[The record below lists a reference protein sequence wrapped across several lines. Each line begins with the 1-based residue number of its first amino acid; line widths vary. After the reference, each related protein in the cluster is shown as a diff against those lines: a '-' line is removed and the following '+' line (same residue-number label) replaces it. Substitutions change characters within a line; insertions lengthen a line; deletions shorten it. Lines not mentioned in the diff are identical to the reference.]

1 MDMDDDLKRKVRA
14 RLKRIEGQ
22 ISALGR
28 MVDDDDGCV
37 DLLVQISAARGA
49 LGAVGKV
56 VLGNHIETCV
66 SEAFAHGS
74 AEDRKKQVEELMDV
88 FGRYSGLGRSL
99 SKGSN

>member
-1 MDMDDDLKRKVRA
+1 MDDDLKRKVRS
-14 RLKRIEGQ
+14 RLKRVEGQ
-22 ISALGR
+22 IAALQR

-49 LGAVGKV
+49 LGAEGKV

-74 AEDRKKQVEELMDV
+74 DAERKKQVKELMDV
-88 FGRYSGLGRSL
+88 FGRYSGLGRSIPQ
-99 SKGSN
+99 GSS

>member
-1 MDMDDDLKRKVRA
+1 MDEELKRKVRA

-22 ISALGR
+22 ITAVRR
-28 MVDDDDGCV
+28 MVDDDAGCV
-37 DLLVQISAARGA
+37 DLLVQIAAARGA

-66 SEAFAHGS
+66 SDAFAHGS
-74 AEDRKKQVEELMDV
+74 PADRKQQVEELMDV

-99 SKGSN
+99 PHGSS

>member
-1 MDMDDDLKRKVRA
+1 MDDDLKRKVRS
-14 RLKRIEGQ
+14 RLKRVEGQ
-22 ISALGR
+22 IAALQR

-66 SEAFAHGS
+66 SDAFAHGS
-74 AEDRKKQVEELMDV
+74 DAERKKQVKELMDV
-88 FGRYSGLGRSL
+88 FGRYSGLGRSIPQ
-99 SKGSN
+99 GSS

>member
-1 MDMDDDLKRKVRA
+1 MDDELKQNVRS

-22 ISALGR
+22 ITALRR
-28 MVDDDDGCV
+28 MVEEDDRCV

-74 AEDRKKQVEELMDV
+74 TADRKQQVDELMDV
-88 FGRYSGLGRSL
+88 FGRYSGLGRSQPR
-99 SKGSN
+99 GSN